1 MDRRAFLGTLTGGL
15 LAAPLP
21 AQAQQ
26 AGQRPRIGYLASG
39 GPPRHSTEVFI
50 GRLRELGYQQGRNL
64 EFEFRSPR
72 DAGNVEQLRELAAG
86 LVSLRVDILVAA
98 GPPAA
103 EAAQRATRSIPIPV
117 VIVAVDDPVGR
128 GLITSLARPGG
139 NVTGSTWDVSVETCA
154 RHSPMWR
161 IPVTGRPQVSIGR
174 ASGVQDLIR
183 GRSLRKEASMVL
195 SWMAVSWTVARQLI
209 VGVALMALAL
219 VGIEVALFL
228 VAVAFLY

>member
-1 MDRRAFLGTLTGGL
+1 M
-15 LAAPLP
+15 
-21 AQAQQ
+21 
-26 AGQRPRIGYLASG
+26 
-39 GPPRHSTEVFI
+39 
-50 GRLRELGYQQGRNL
+50 
-64 EFEFRSPR
+64 
-72 DAGNVEQLRELAAG
+72 
-86 LVSLRVDILVAA
+86 
-98 GPPAA
+98 
-103 EAAQRATRSIPIPV
+103 